1 MVYGIYNVMHFK
13 WLKKVLNKKITSL
26 YLLARRKDCGRIF
39 VYKFQRFTVLIDI
52 EPKKL
57 GENLRSNL

>member
-1 MVYGIYNVMHFK
+1 MVNKFEI
-13 WLKKVLNKKITSL
+13 KKITSS
-26 YLLARRKDCGRIF
+26 YLLDRRKDCGRIF